1 MNKREVIST
10 VAERSAIDP
19 EICAKVLDT
28 FEEVFS
34 EEISRSKWKET
45 VFDCVYDILTRIK
58 NKKSNPSISQPS
70 SL

>member
-10 VAERSAIDP
+10 VAERSGIDP
-19 EICAKVLDT
+19 EICVQVLDT

-34 EEISRSKWKET
+34 EEISRSKWKKT